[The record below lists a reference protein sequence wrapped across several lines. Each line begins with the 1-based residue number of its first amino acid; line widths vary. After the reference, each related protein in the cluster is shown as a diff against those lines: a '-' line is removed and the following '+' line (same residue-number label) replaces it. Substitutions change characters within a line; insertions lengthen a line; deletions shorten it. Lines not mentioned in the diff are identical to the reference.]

1 MNLIETL
8 QNLGLN
14 EKEAKVYLALLKKN
28 RGSAY
33 WIAEESGLKK
43 PTTYVILDDLI
54 KKGLVYKVPR
64 EKKQQFVA
72 KSPKE
77 VLALAEERLISAK
90 EALPELMAL
99 SEGEKPKPKT
109 LFFEGLGAV
118 RNALAWSN
126 KRMKEK
132 ELVGFYAH
140 AENIPNETL
149 NLVWEYYAD
158 DFLKNNLRLRG
169 IVPDHPNLKKYREND
184 AKYNRKLKVIPLIEY
199 SANISIDIGDD
210 FVSFFSFKD
219 LQITRIENKDIAT
232 TMRQIFEM
240 VWKSRPEKPQG
251 AEF

>member
-1 MNLIETL
+1 MNLIEAL

-14 EKEAKVYLALLKKN
+14 EKEAKVYLALLKRN
-28 RGSAY
+28 RCSAY
-33 WIAEESGLKK
+33 WISEESGLKK

-77 VLALAEERLISAK
+77 ALALAEEKLTITK
-90 EALPELMAL
+90 EALPELLAL
-99 SEGEKPKPKT
+99 SEGEKPKPRT
-109 LFFEGLGAV
+109 LFFEGMGGV
-118 RNALAWSN
+118 RSN
-126 KRMKEK
+126 FHWENKKMQNKEV
-132 ELVGFYAH
+132 VGFYAH
-140 AENIPNETL
+140 SGDASEELVDFFLENME
-149 NLVWEYYAD
+149 
-158 DFLKNNLRLRG
+158 DFKKNNCRLRG
-169 IVPDHPNLKKYREND
+169 IVPEHPNLEEFRKSDDKH
-184 AKYNRKLKVIPLIEY
+184 NRRMKVIPLNEY

-240 VWKSRPEKPQG
+240 VWKSRPERPQG

>member
-1 MNLIETL
+1 MNLLGAL

-14 EKEAKVYLALLKKN
+14 EKEARVYLALLKKN

-33 WIAEESGLKK
+33 WIAEEARLKK

-64 EKKQQFVA
+64 EKKQLFVA

-77 VLALAEERLISAK
+77 ALAIAEEKLAITK
-90 EALPELMAL
+90 EALPELLAL
-99 SEGEKPKPKT
+99 SEGERPKPKT
-109 LFFEGLGAV
+109 LFFEGLSAV

-126 KRMKEK
+126 KQMNGR

-169 IVPDHPNLKKYREND
+169 IVPNHPNLKKYREID
-184 AKYNRKLKVIPLIEY
+184 AKYNRKIKVIPLDEY
-199 SANISIDIGDD
+199 SSNISIEIGDG
-210 FVSFFSFKD
+210 FITFFSFKD
-219 LQITRIENKDIAT
+219 MQITRIENKDIAA
-232 TMRQIFEM
+232 TMRQVFEM
-240 VWKSRPEKPQG
+240 VWKCRPEKPQG

>member
-1 MNLIETL
+1 MNLIEAL

-43 PTTYVILDDLI
+43 PTTYVILGDLI
-54 KKGLVYKVPR
+54 KKGLVYKIPR
-64 EKKQQFVA
+64 EKKQLFVA

-77 VLALAEERLISAK
+77 ALALAEEKLTTTK
-90 EALPELMAL
+90 EALPELLAL

-109 LFFEGLGAV
+109 LFFEGMKGV
-118 RNALAWSN
+118 KDNFRWEN
-126 KRMKEK
+126 KKMQNKEV
-132 ELVGFYAH
+132 VGFYAH
-140 AENIPNETL
+140 SGDASAE
-149 NLVWEYYAD
+149 LV
-158 DFLKNNLRLRG
+158 DFFLENMEDFKKNNCHMRG
-169 IVPDHPNLKKYREND
+169 IVPEHPNLEVFRKTD
-184 AKYNRKLKVIPLIEY
+184 AKYNRQLKTIPLDEY
-199 SANISIDIGDD
+199 SANISVDIGND

-219 LQITRIENKDIAT
+219 LQITRIENKDIAA

-240 VWKSRPEKPQG
+240 VWSARPEKPQG

>member
-1 MNLIETL
+1 MNLIEAL
-8 QNLGLN
+8 QNLGLK

-77 VLALAEERLISAK
+77 ALVLAEEKLAMTK
-90 EALPELMAL
+90 ELLPELLAL

-109 LFFEGLGAV
+109 LFFEGISAV
-118 RNALAWSN
+118 RHAFNWSN
-126 KRMKEK
+126 KRMSGKEF
-132 ELVGFYAH
+132 VSFYAH
-140 AENIPNETL
+140 GDDASSELIDFFLENME
-149 NLVWEYYAD
+149 
-158 DFLKNNLRLRG
+158 DFKKNNCRVRG
-169 IVPDHPNLKKYREND
+169 IVPNHPNLKKYREND
-184 AKYNRKLKVIPLIEY
+184 AEYNRQIKIIPLDEY

-219 LQITRIENKDIAT
+219 LQITRIENKDIAD

-240 VWKSRPEKPQG
+240 VWKARPEKSQG